1 VNTFERRCEVL
12 KLEGMGVPNSE
23 IVSTLS
29 KKYEVSL
36 QSVRRDIRNRAK
48 WQPTLTDSNPEKDLL
63 RAVNRLEWNY
73 REAAFLF
80 KTTTNENTK
89 LGALS
94 QMRENVK
101 AIAELKGLNLL
112 LARPEAEEIVIRWM
126 ETEGKIKSE
135 TTKTQNNTA

>member
-1 VNTFERRCEVL
+1 MNTFERRCEVL

-23 IVSTLS
+23 IVSSLS

-36 QSVRRDIRNRAK
+36 QSVRRDIRNRIK
-48 WQPTLTDSNPEKDLL
+48 WQPSLTDSNPQKDLL

-80 KTTTNENTK
+80 KITTNENTK

-94 QMRENVK
+94 QMRENVR
-101 AIAELKGLNLL
+101 AIGELLGLYAVAEK
-112 LARPEAEEIVIRWM
+112 PQVEEIVIKWM
-126 ETEGKIKSE
+126 SQGESKID
-135 TTKTQNNTA
+135 T